1 LTVLGTLFNFIY
13 QDWGRLK
20 ALGMALNSAQPGTQ
34 WYWDTTVTTG
44 QLLAGMKLGTERA
57 LYESMMAARYQ
68 IGYFEAP
75 NIGAYYVMN
84 ADFYD
89 CERGGLH
96 DPFYL
101 YTVNLP
107 YANIMETPGYA
118 PGVTA
123 WVAIGD
129 HEDAWWYCNYT
140 APGPDVLTHIL
151 SAPKLDGNGANTGG
165 LGVHPPAFFEGGSPF
180 TQITCT
186 LGYGCPWGSGAPA
199 APLRPPVAGP
209 PPVAS
214 LTVTVLS
221 HVRNGNQMQVH
232 LLLLNNGNTALQ
244 NVTVTKIGL
253 QVLAGSGQAS
263 LATPTP
269 ISAGNLAAGAGA
281 TIELNLNVPT
291 TVTKLSLTE
300 SGTVQS
306 GAGVSQF
313 SQSQV
318 LFP

>member
-1 LTVLGTLFNFIY
+1 
-13 QDWGRLK
+13 
-20 ALGMALNSAQPGTQ
+20 
-34 WYWDTTVTTG
+34 
-44 QLLAGMKLGTERA
+44 
-57 LYESMMAARYQ
+57 
-68 IGYFEAP
+68 
-75 NIGAYYVMN
+75 
-84 ADFYD
+84 
-89 CERGGLH
+89 
-96 DPFYL
+96 
-101 YTVNLP
+101 
-107 YANIMETPGYA
+107 
-118 PGVTA
+118 
-123 WVAIGD
+123 
-129 HEDAWWYCNYT
+129 
-140 APGPDVLTHIL
+140 
-151 SAPKLDGNGANTGG
+151 
-165 LGVHPPAFFEGGSPF
+165 
-180 TQITCT
+180 
-186 LGYGCPWGSGAPA
+186 
-199 APLRPPVAGP
+199 
-209 PPVAS
+209 
-214 LTVTVLS
+214 
-221 HVRNGNQMQVH
+221 MQVH